1 MLHSRIDFNEDIATN
16 VRLFNPFGPNMFYM
30 SLKDR
35 HTAELLEIINKLSSQ
50 QDIKDKLNAIG
61 QIVHGTKGKENQKN
75 SIVDGEMYPIRTEFL
90 EENDKKIII
99 DVITNLTLTYGQIV
113 TSHAKDDLALR
124 DDSDAI
130 EKLKK
135 EENEYVAEIQG
146 LWYVK
151 MKAGDFHILHEHST
165 SGATFSGAIY
175 LDVPELPWP
184 QGNITCIPPG
194 GENTM
199 YNGTWQLSPKS
210 GDIIM
215 WPAWLLHTVYPFKS
229 DKERIMISFNSILLT
244 QKGEKYNAL

>member
-50 QDIKDKLNAIG
+50 QDIKDKLNATG
-61 QIVHGTKGKENQKN
+61 QIVHGTKAKENQKN
-75 SIVDGEMYPIRTEFL
+75 SIVDGEMYAIHPDLIDK
-90 EENDKKIII
+90 NDNQTLI
-99 DVITNLTLTYGQIV
+99 DLITNLTLTYCQIV
-113 TSHAKDDLALR
+113 TSHVQDDIALT
-124 DDSDAI
+124 DDAI

-135 EENEYVAEIQG
+135 EENEFVAQIQSI
-146 LWYVK
+146 WYVK

-184 QGNITCIPPG
+184 QGNINWIPPG
-194 GENTM
+194 GGNTM
-199 YNGTWQLSPKS
+199 YNGTWQFNPKP
-210 GDIIM
+210 GDILM
-215 WPAWLLHTVYPFKS
+215 WPAWLLHTVYPFRS
-229 DKERIMISFNSILLT
+229 NKERIMISFNSILLT
-244 QKGEKYNAL
+244 QGGEKVT

>member
-1 MLHSRIDFNEDIATN
+1 MLHSKINFNKDIATN

-30 SLKDR
+30 SLNDR
-35 HTAELLEIINKLSSQ
+35 YVKELLEIINKLNGQ
-50 QDIKDKLNAIG
+50 QDIKDKLNATG
-61 QIVHGTKGKENQKN
+61 QIVHGTKAKENQKN
-75 SIVDGEMYPIRTEFL
+75 SIVDGEMYAIHPDLIDK
-90 EENDKKIII
+90 NDNQTLI
-99 DVITNLTLTYGQIV
+99 DLITNLTLTYGQIV
-113 TSHAKDDLALR
+113 TSHVQDDIALT
-124 DDSDAI
+124 DDAI

-135 EENEYVAEIQG
+135 EENEFVAQIQSI
-146 LWYVK
+146 WYVK

-184 QGNITCIPPG
+184 QGNINWIPPG